1 MVRIFNSIRGMFNTD
16 DARKELIELANTRM
30 YYGKFKGRLLIQI
43 PEEYYVWYKGKGFP
57 DGKLGKQMEQMLEI
71 KLNGLENLIYPL
83 IHK

>member
-1 MVRIFNSIRGMFNTD
+1 MFNTD